1 MKKSKKIIALGA
13 DIKNKFLIF
22 DGQDISFGPDIGN
35 LGDANNYEFFKKE
48 TKKFLKRI
56 KPDIIACDL
65 HPGYFSTRFVKTY
78 PLSLTP
84 YRLKPVQHHH
94 AHIASVMFE
103 HGLKGPV
110 IGVSFDGTGYGTDG
124 NIWGGEFL
132 VVDKAGFK
140 RAAHFT
146 YRKMPG
152 GEKCIKEPWRMA
164 LSIIGEKAAPFIKGV
179 SKKEKRSVL
188 EMLKKRIN
196 CPLTSSA
203 GRIFDAAAALL
214 GLCVRASFE
223 AEAPIKLE
231 KLCERRELGSY
242 KFKIKKQKNSYEI
255 DVRFLFDSM
264 LRDIKKKK
272 KKSIIAANFHNS
284 MANIILETVKKIS
297 GDTNIKTIA
306 LSGGVFQNKFLKER
320 AMKILSLSGFKVFI
334 NEKNPVN
341 DLNISLGQLHI
352 VRNTKFRLP

>member
-1 MKKSKKIIALGA
+1 MDKTILALGS
-13 DIKNKFLIF
+13 DIKNRFLIS
-22 DGQDISFGPDIGN
+22 DGQNISFGPDTGD
-35 LGDANNYEFFKKE
+35 LGDANNYEFFKTE
-48 TKKFLKRI
+48 VYQVIKRS
-56 KPDIIACDL
+56 KPNIVIHDL
-65 HPGYFSTRFVKTY
+65 HPGYFSTRFAKTCNLQ
-78 PLSLTP
+78 PATCNLQ
-84 YRLKPVQHHH
+84 PVQHHH

-146 YRKMPG
+146 YREMPG

-164 LSIIGEKAAPFIKGV
+164 LSIIGEKAAPFIKRV

-203 GRIFDAAAALL
+203 GRIFDAAAATL

-223 AEAPIKLE
+223 AEAPLKLE
-231 KLCERRELGSY
+231 KLCERSELGSY
-242 KFKIKKQKNSYEI
+242 KFNIKKQKNSYEI
-255 DVRFLFDSM
+255 DVRPLFNAM

-272 KKSIIAANFHNS
+272 KKSIIATNFHNS
-284 MANIILETVKKIS
+284 MANIILDTVKKIS
-297 GDTNIKTIA
+297 GDTNIKTVA
-306 LSGGVFQNKFLKER
+306 LSGGVFQNKFLKMR
-320 AMKILSLSGFKVFI
+320 AIKILSLSEFRVFI

-341 DLNISLGQLHI
+341 DLNISLGQYY
-352 VRNTKFRLP
+352 VSCSTGKN